1 MKITV
6 FGEILWDIF
15 GDERKIGGAPFNLAA
30 HASKLGADVDF
41 ISAVGEDENGR
52 EALAECRR
60 LGLDPANVAVID
72 KPTGYCMV
80 TLKDGTPDYDL
91 VMDTAYDNIPVP
103 SETKDTD
110 VFCFGTLAQR
120 NGVSRRTLKK
130 LLDLYRGKEI
140 FLDVNIRQHYYTAE
154 ILDDSLKAATILKIS
169 REEAGVFGIPGT
181 PEEICGELLDR
192 YPGIKLIIM
201 TLDSDGAFIFPRG
214 GSIIYSSKPCCR
226 VVSTVGAGDSFSAG
240 FIICFMRGEPLDVC
254 IEKAVKLSGFVCEH
268 TGAIPEYDKDITVL
282 FNI

>member
-41 ISAVGEDENGR
+41 ISAVGADENGR
-52 EALAECRR
+52 EALAECER
-60 LGLDPANVAVID
+60 LGLDCTNVAVID

-91 VMDTAYDNIPVP
+91 VMDTAYDNIPMP
-103 SETKDTD
+103 SETKDAD

-120 NGVSRRTLKK
+120 NDVSRQTLKR

-140 FLDVNIRQHYYTAE
+140 FLDVNIRQHFYTPE
-154 ILDDSLKAATILKIS
+154 ILDDSLNAATMLKIS

-181 PEEICGELLDR
+181 PEEICAELLDR

-201 TLDSDGAFIFPRG
+201 TLDSDGAFVFPRG
-214 GSIIYSSKPCCR
+214 GSIIYSSKPCCN

-240 FIICFMRGEPLDVC
+240 FLVCFMREEPLDAC
-254 IEKAVKLSGFVCEH
+254 IEKAVKLSGFVCGH
-268 TGAIPEYDKDITVL
+268 TGAIPEYDLLITSL
-282 FNI
+282 FNP

>member
-30 HASKLGADVDF
+30 HAAKLGADVDF
-41 ISAVGEDENGR
+41 ISAVGADENGR

-60 LGLDPANVAVID
+60 LGLDCANVAVTD

-103 SETKDTD
+103 SVPKDAD
-110 VFCFGTLAQR
+110 VFYFGTLAQR
-120 NGVSRRTLKK
+120 NDVSRKTLKT
-130 LLDLYRGKEI
+130 LLDLYRGKEV

-154 ILDDSLKAATILKIS
+154 ILDDSLKAATILKVS

-181 PEEICGELLDR
+181 LEEICAELLNR

-201 TLDSDGAFIFPRG
+201 TLDSDGAFVCPRG
-214 GSIIYSSKPCCR
+214 GEIIYSSKPCCR

-240 FIICFMRGEPLDVC
+240 FLVCFLKGESLNAC
-254 IEKAVKLSGFVCEH
+254 IEKAVRLSGFVCEH
-268 TGAIPEYDKDITVL
+268 TGAIPEYDRTVAGL
-282 FNI
+282 FGC